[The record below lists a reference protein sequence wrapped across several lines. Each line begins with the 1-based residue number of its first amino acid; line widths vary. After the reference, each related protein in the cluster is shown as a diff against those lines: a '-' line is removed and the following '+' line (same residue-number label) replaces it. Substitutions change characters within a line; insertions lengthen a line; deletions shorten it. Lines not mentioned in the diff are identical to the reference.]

1 MLKFILTGLTG
12 TFLGLAATQ
21 TLLVERPAFGGIE
34 VGPWR
39 VAPKAGSAEIDP
51 YSRAQFAR
59 TGEIA
64 IANAEG
70 LSFLALT
77 DSDGARLASRCTY
90 DLRGPVPDS
99 RYWTL
104 TLVSPT
110 GTLTENAAGRY
121 GFTSMEVLRAADG
134 TFEIVVGR
142 GARSGNWLPAPETE
156 TFDLVLRLYDT
167 LLDFST
173 SKVNQGA
180 LPRITKVACE

>member
-1 MLKFILTGLTG
+1 VLKFILTGLAG

-21 TLLVERPAFGGIE
+21 TLLDERLSFAGIE
-34 VGPWR
+34 IGPWR
-39 VAPKAGSAEIDP
+39 VAPKTGSAEVDP

-64 IANAEG
+64 IAHAEG

-90 DLRGPVPDS
+90 ELRGPMPDN

-104 TLVSPT
+104 TLVSPN
-110 GTLTENAAGRY
+110 GLLTENAAGRY
-121 GFTSMEVLRAADG
+121 GFTSTEVLRAADG
-134 TFEIVVGR
+134 SFAITVGR
-142 GARSGNWLPAPETE
+142 GARAGNWLPAPQSE

-173 SKVNQGA
+173 SKVDQGA
-180 LPRITKVACE
+180 LPRIAKVTCE